1 MLPRPGLRFDDLLR
15 REIRAAEEAHL
26 SVPHQ
31 LVERAQG
38 FLDWRLRVRAM
49 QLVKIDPIGTQPL
62 QARLDR
68 VHDIAPRR
76 PLELAGLIHRHA
88 ELAREHDRFALLA
101 ENASEALLR
110 AAFVAVAVGGV
121 DQVDAELDRL
131 TYDPA
136 RRREIDAAAEVV
148 AAEADDGHFKR
159 GAAEPAFFH
168 RRIISLRAREP
179 EDLPRLV
186 GSGDLAPQPAR
197 DAYHALH
204 QHGIVLGEFAWRDIG
219 IVLVADAHV
228 SAERDRER
236 ENRPLLLRVHDAPVP
251 DAICGRLST
260 MKWSARSV
268 GGVQVPPGQPINSV
282 V

>member
-1 MLPRPGLRFDDLLR
+1 MLPRRGLRFDDLLR

-38 FLDWRLRVRAM
+38 FLDWRPRVRAM

-121 DQVDAELDRL
+121 DQVDAELDRFA
-131 TYDPA
+131 YNPA
-136 RRREIDAAAEVV
+136 RRRKIDAAAEVV
-148 AAEADDGHFKR
+148 SAEADDGHFKR
-159 GAAEPAFFH
+159 GAAELALFH
-168 RRIISLRAREP
+168 RRIIHCACVSPRIFRASSGVAISRP
-179 EDLPRLV
+179 NPRAMLTMR
-186 GSGDLAPQPAR
+186 STSTALFLANSP
-197 DAYHALH
+197 
-204 QHGIVLGEFAWRDIG
+204 G
-219 IVLVADAHV
+219 
-228 SAERDRER
+228 
-236 ENRPLLLRVHDAPVP
+236 
-251 DAICGRLST
+251 AI
-260 MKWSARSV
+260 
-268 GGVQVPPGQPINSV
+268 
-282 V
+282 